1 MEQIVFLLVNFGFAI
16 YFLIL
21 GVTAITL
28 YMPKH
33 QMLKNYRISRY
44 IMGTNYLLMATYC
57 IISMFSHQLV
67 TVYEGLWII
76 SVFCL
81 AFSWMNY
88 TSFLFAV
95 SSSRKITKSMIADGA
110 FPLALML
117 CLGYI
122 GYIAENHQGIIA
134 TVLILIYIVKNTWMF
149 ILCLKEW
156 DKCNKEVNDPYTT
169 IIDIKWMRKI
179 LWGMFLVSL
188 TSIISYYMEIMYV
201 IYIPLILF
209 LFIYLTF
216 KMINF
221 MPKRIENIRNKEI
234 AEEEKAKEEEKPVE
248 LHEKLE
254 PKIELWV
261 AEKKFCRPEL
271 TIKKVAEEI
280 GTNYNYL
287 SAHLNRNL
295 GMNFQAWLNTL
306 RVNEGKFLLL
316 SEPRLSIEEIGTMVG
331 FTQNYN
337 FSKWFKLVTGMTPFQ
352 YRKQNL
358 VR

>member
-1 MEQIVFLLVNFGFAI
+1 M
-16 YFLIL
+16 
-21 GVTAITL
+21 
-28 YMPKH
+28 
-33 QMLKNYRISRY
+33 
-44 IMGTNYLLMATYC
+44 
-57 IISMFSHQLV
+57 
-67 TVYEGLWII
+67 
-76 SVFCL
+76 
-81 AFSWMNY
+81 
-88 TSFLFAV
+88 
-95 SSSRKITKSMIADGA
+95 
-110 FPLALML
+110 
-117 CLGYI
+117 
-122 GYIAENHQGIIA
+122 
-134 TVLILIYIVKNTWMF
+134 
-149 ILCLKEW
+149 
-156 DKCNKEVNDPYTT
+156 
-169 IIDIKWMRKI
+169 
-179 LWGMFLVSL
+179 
-188 TSIISYYMEIMYV
+188 
-201 IYIPLILF
+201 
-209 LFIYLTF
+209 
-216 KMINF
+216 
-221 MPKRIENIRNKEI
+221 
-234 AEEEKAKEEEKPVE
+234 E

>member
-1 MEQIVFLLVNFGFAI
+1 
-16 YFLIL
+16 
-21 GVTAITL
+21 
-28 YMPKH
+28 
-33 QMLKNYRISRY
+33 
-44 IMGTNYLLMATYC
+44 
-57 IISMFSHQLV
+57 
-67 TVYEGLWII
+67 
-76 SVFCL
+76 
-81 AFSWMNY
+81 
-88 TSFLFAV
+88 
-95 SSSRKITKSMIADGA
+95 
-110 FPLALML
+110 
-117 CLGYI
+117 
-122 GYIAENHQGIIA
+122 
-134 TVLILIYIVKNTWMF
+134 
-149 ILCLKEW
+149 
-156 DKCNKEVNDPYTT
+156 
-169 IIDIKWMRKI
+169 
-179 LWGMFLVSL
+179 
-188 TSIISYYMEIMYV
+188 MEIMYV

-221 MPKRIENIRNKEI
+221 MPKRIEIIRNQEI

-295 GMNFQAWLNTL
+295 GMNFQSWLNTL
-306 RVNEGKFLLL
+306 RVNEGKSLLL

-358 VR
+358 LR